1 MHTLLNFNIQS
12 KGALSQAFLHRGIYT
27 FQAATVYIC
36 DLPYGRNSNKDDLLS
51 FFADGKGTCSTKHA
65 VLKQMAAEQGYTDL
79 KLILGIFKMN
89 GQNTPLVGNTLAHY
103 QLDYIPEA
111 HTYLKY
117 KNQRFDFT
125 RTGASPADFQSDLLV
140 EYEIQANEIG
150 AYKVQVHQA
159 FMAQWLE
166 ENGTIPYSLAEIW
179 TIREQ
184 CIQDLSV

>member
-1 MHTLLNFNIQS
+1 MNTLFNFDIHP
-12 KGALSQAFLHRGIYT
+12 KGAISEAFLHIGIYT
-27 FQAATVYIC
+27 FQAATAYIC
-36 DLPYGRNSNKDDLLS
+36 GLPYGRNANKADLRS

-65 VLKQMAAEQGYTDL
+65 VLKQVAEENGYTDL
-79 KLILGIFKMN
+79 HLILGIFKMN
-89 GQNTPLVGNTLAHY
+89 GQNTPLVGDTLAQY

-150 AYKVQVHQA
+150 AYKVRVHQE
-159 FMAQWLE
+159 FMAQWLQA
-166 ENGTIPYSLAEIW
+166 NQDIPYATTEIW
-179 TIREQ
+179 AIREQ